1 MKRNAGS
8 GWNLL
13 SSGRQ
18 DEAGSKFVWPF
29 SKKDRFPGVKINAD
43 GAIDFTLT
51 KEEASAAD
59 LALHQFKDVFVHPEV
74 AEKVRNGT
82 IAVALCR
89 YATNLIADC
98 DETTGAEYNWSTIQK
113 TLEKAVAA
121 VWKSYSLC
129 PLPIFLYH
137 RAAFLQM
144 LGVKTKA
151 RRLFA
156 LFLTKQSEFKMDQ
169 IDKLLLDYEATDIER
184 ALSHAKGE
192 A

>member
-1 MKRNAGS
+1 
-8 GWNLL
+8 
-13 SSGRQ
+13 
-18 DEAGSKFVWPF
+18 
-29 SKKDRFPGVKINAD
+29 VKINAD
-43 GAIDFTLT
+43 GTIDFTLT
-51 KEEASAAD
+51 NEEASAAD
-59 LALHQFKDVFVHPEV
+59 LALHQFKEVFVHPEV

-89 YATNLIADC
+89 YAKNLVAEDC
-98 DETTGAEYNWSTIQK
+98 NKTIGAECIRNNWSAIQK

-137 RAAFLQM
+137 RAAFLQR
-144 LGVKTKA
+144 LGMKNEA

-169 IDKLLLDYEATDIER
+169 IDKLLLDYEATDIEH

>member
-1 MKRNAGS
+1 
-8 GWNLL
+8 
-13 SSGRQ
+13 
-18 DEAGSKFVWPF
+18 VWTF

-43 GAIDFTLT
+43 ETIDFTLT
-51 KEEASAAD
+51 NEEASAAD
-59 LALHQFKDVFVHPEV
+59 LALHQFKDIFVHPEV

-89 YATNLIADC
+89 YAKNLLAEDK
-98 DETTGAEYNWSTIQK
+98 TTGGECIRDNRSTIQK

-144 LGVKTKA
+144 LGMKNEA

-156 LFLTKQSEFKMDQ
+156 LFLIKQSEFKMDE
-169 IDKLLLDYEATDIER
+169 IDKLLLDYEATDIEH
-184 ALSHAKGE
+184 ALSRAKGE